1 MIDNNANSN
10 AFQLAD
16 QNELAHV
23 DGGFGVKEGGCVP
36 PDILGLLLKTIGQVP
51 FGGRN

>member
-10 AFQLAD
+10 AWQLAETS
-16 QNELAHV
+16 ELALV

-36 PDILGLLLKTIGQVP
+36 PDFLGLLLKTIGQVP
-51 FGGRN
+51 MGGRN